1 MIETIRSIVG
11 AVFVTAVSGLILD
24 WWVGWRG
31 KRWISTSFIKL
42 LHRFRIR
49 ARSRRLLIFVS
60 AGGTCRDPMAKVI
73 AEKLIVEKAPE
84 LKGLVV
90 EGRALME
97 TSKDEVSYAARI
109 AVRELCGDDVL
120 QGYQPR
126 RISDS
131 DKRHA
136 DLILVMAKDLL
147 HKDSLPAG
155 KTYLFK
161 EFFGL
166 EGDVEDPWPDG
177 RDQNTLMRYQKCAE
191 ELRNIMGSGL
201 PRLVKALGS

>member
-1 MIETIRSIVG
+1 
-11 AVFVTAVSGLILD
+11 
-24 WWVGWRG
+24 
-31 KRWISTSFIKL
+31 
-42 LHRFRIR
+42 
-49 ARSRRLLIFVS
+49 
-60 AGGTCRDPMAKVI
+60 MAKVI
-73 AEKLIVEKAPE
+73 AERLIEEKAPE

-97 TSKDEVSYAARI
+97 TPKDEASYAARI
-109 AVRELCGDDVL
+109 AVREIYGEDLL
-120 QGYQPR
+120 QDYVPR
-126 RISDS
+126 RISES
-131 DKRHA
+131 DKKHA

-147 HKDSLPAG
+147 HKDALPAG

-177 RDQNTLMRYQKCAE
+177 RDQSTLARYQKCAE
-191 ELRNIMGSGL
+191 ELRSIMGSGL